1 MPPALQEKQAK
12 EAAAAAASG
21 NKGPKQ
27 TSGEL
32 RVAKGAWP
40 RCVRRPCPQ
49 AEGRLPTAACVW
61 PRLALARAPAV
72 VLADAALTKRR
83 CFALRSWQA
92 DLSELNLGKSTSIV
106 FPDGK
111 DKLLRFNITLRPEEG
126 LYRGGAFTFTF
137 VVPPVYP
144 HEPPKVKCI
153 TKVYHPN
160 IDLDGNVCLNIL
172 REDWKPVLS
181 ISSCIFG
188 LHHLVLDPNHDDPLN
203 KEAAEVL
210 RDYPRQFEA
219 NVRRSVAGGFVGA

>member
-1 MPPALQEKQAK
+1 VPSPVPA
-12 EAAAAAASG
+12 
-21 NKGPKQ
+21 
-27 TSGEL
+27 T
-32 RVAKGAWP
+32 
-40 RCVRRPCPQ
+40 RP
-49 AEGRLPTAACVW
+49 
-61 PRLALARAPAV
+61 LAG
-72 VLADAALTKRR
+72 AALISSNDAWHRFPHLKT
-83 CFALRSWQA
+83 

-144 HEPPKVKCI
+144 HEPPKVKCT

-188 LHHLVLDPNHDDPLN
+188 LHHLFLDPNHDDPLN

-210 RDYPRQFEA
+210 RDNPRQFEA
-219 NVRRSVAGGFVGA
+219 NVRRSVAGGLVGAWHNRGAMPTNGSDNIPSRHHPTSSTGSTHFPPARE